1 VTDIPQYVN
10 ELDDLEDI
18 YFGKK
23 VVADAKEHAKL
34 TGLYK
39 YCWLLK
45 PPSEPSVHVPYNL
58 LTYLAKVA
66 PKGSETEYVV
76 EKLRDYGY
84 TIDETLEDIEKRI
97 EYAFNWTQDF
107 MEIRERA
114 VKLSEKEDVAVREL
128 IQALQVH
135 SEEDQIQGAVFAIAR
150 KHSIPPKRFFKTLYI
165 ILLGVP
171 EGPRLGPYIVAMGRR
186 NVTDALKRALNK

>member
-1 VTDIPQYVN
+1 M
-10 ELDDLEDI
+10 
-18 YFGKK
+18 
-23 VVADAKEHAKL
+23 VADVKEHAKL

-45 PPSEPSVHVPYNL
+45 PPSQPGVHVPYNL

-76 EKLRDYGY
+76 DKLRGYGY
-84 TIDETLEDIEKRI
+84 VRDEMPEDLEKRI
-97 EYAFNWTQDF
+97 EYAFNWTRDF

-114 VKLSEKEDVAVREL
+114 VKLSEKEAAAVKEL
-128 IQALQVH
+128 IQALQVEV
-135 SEEDQIQGAVFAIAR
+135 EEDQIQGAVFTIAR
-150 KHSIPPKRFFKTLYI
+150 KHSLSPRRFFKTLYA

-171 EGPRLGPYIVAMGRR
+171 EGPRFGPYIVSMGRR
-186 NVTDALKRALNK
+186 NVTEALERALKK